1 MNGLKQTDLKSMV
14 FPGPHP
20 LGGIEVY
27 GTVGIYNPSSVLSLT
42 LGDMDFGIFLPASNA
57 DEKDLQIAVV
67 QAQNADLQ
75 GHQMNYFNVTGRTL
89 PIPENGQSQDLME
102 TFLTNYLHGNA
113 TQVHVRGSKFGPDDQ
128 PDKKHVSDIPLWLR
142 EALEHVVLS
151 VPFPGATETD
161 LIQSLELSNIKIDF
175 SPTGNPLISGDAVA
189 MLKKPQEMQFHM
201 DVTEIDPTV
210 FLYLNEDSEKAFSTV
225 KPNRPC
231 PARTQEGDGLEI
243 PLGTMK
249 VISRLSK
256 APFKVLPGGQKDF
269 EEFLNRVFNE
279 KKGKIYIKGT
289 SDATVDSAFGHLNV
303 RNLDFNGEIETQG
316 LEGMQNPPPKVTAM
330 KIKRGYPDALEAE
343 TELSIFSPSDVDINL
358 GELNM
363 MLMYDGHVIG
373 NTTIGELKLAPG
385 VFNSL
390 SVTAFLFADNEH
402 VIDFIGHYISNGKK
416 EKKRRKNTKDLT
428 QFSLYLF

>member
-27 GTVGIYNPSSVLSLT
+27 GTVGIFNPSGVLSLT
-42 LGDMDFGIFLPASNA
+42 LGDMDFGIFLPSKNEN
-57 DEKDLQIAVV
+57 EKDVQIAVV

-75 GHQMNYFNVTGRTL
+75 GHRMNYFNVTGRTL
-89 PIPENGQSQDLME
+89 PIPESEQAQDLME
-102 TFLTNYLHGNA
+102 TFLTNYLHGVA
-113 TQVHVRGSKFGPDDQ
+113 TEVHVRGSAFGPEDQ

-142 EALEHVVLS
+142 EALQHVVLS

-161 LIQSLELSNIKIDF
+161 LIQSLELTNIKIDF
-175 SPTGNPLISGDAVA
+175 SPSGNTLISGDAVA

-201 DVTEIDPTV
+201 DVTYIDPTV
-210 FLYLNEDSEKAFSTV
+210 FLYLNKDSEKPFATV

-231 PARTQEGDGLEI
+231 PASTQEGDGLDI

-249 VISRLSK
+249 VTSRLTK

-269 EEFLNRVFNE
+269 EKFLDRVFNE
-279 KKGKIYIKGT
+279 KKGKIFIKGT

-303 RNLDFNGEIETQG
+303 RNLDFDGEIETKG
-316 LEGMQNPPPKVTAM
+316 LEGMQHPPPKVTAI
-330 KIKRGYPDALEAE
+330 KIKRGFPDAVEAR
-343 TELSIFSPSDVDINL
+343 TELSIYSPSDVHINL
-358 GELNM
+358 GQLNM
-363 MLMYDGHVIG
+363 MLLYDGHVIG

-390 SVTAFLFADNEH
+390 SVSAFLFANNEH

-416 EKKRRKNTKDLT
+416 EEEKKYYKER
-428 QFSLYLF
+428 